1 VSTPDNSAL
10 DFVANEAFTLEGFFR
25 SAVDPTTY
33 SLQYAHLFGKGNGF
47 AGSTYAISLFN
58 GVAAFRYN
66 GSSLTL
72 DGTTTIAANQWYH
85 VAVTRTGA
93 GVMRL
98 FVDGVQEDTTTDAS
112 AINGPASFNV
122 GDRQAS
128 DPNGQYPFNGYIE
141 QVRVTKGVARYTSNF
156 TPPTA
161 PYPTF

>member
-33 SLQYAHLFGKGNGF
+33 SLQYAHLFGKGNGV
-47 AGSTYAISLFN
+47 GITTYAVGLYLAKAYFAFN
-58 GVAAFRYN
+58 G
-66 GSSLTL
+66 SPETL
-72 DGTTTIAANQWYH
+72 NGTTTIVANQWYH
-85 VAVTRTGA
+85 IAVSRTAA

-98 FVDGVQEDTTTDAS
+98 FVDGVQEDTLNDAS
-112 AINGPASFNV
+112 AINGTQSFNV

-141 QVRVTKGVARYTSNF
+141 QVRVNKGVARYTSNF
-156 TPPTA
+156 TPPA
-161 PYPTF
+161 EPFPTS